1 MLSLSIVIPVF
12 NEDKFIKKNINS
24 LLSNSSR
31 DFEIIIFD
39 NCSDDNTL
47 NILKSFNDARL
58 KITKQPKKVS
68 PAKNHKDAIKKAR
81 GSHIFLAGG
90 DDFFHHEVFDKV
102 IPFLE
107 KDKITF
113 CKMELVDTKNVNKVI
128 GNQNTE
134 GVIKNIFEVKDF
146 LPNFLRFINHDTLMH
161 SFIPKNFFQNIQY
174 YNSFCIE
181 RFWPWMCIH
190 VFSQKE
196 RYKNYNYFPSPVLI
210 TRQYKNTE
218 DFKENSYILDTEK
231 ILVTKSYVVKSLGSI
246 YNSLVYFFFTKNIRH
261 LCMLLFATR
270 SADRE
275 SSEQGGFYSMGKKG
289 ERLKYLAPLA
299 SLLLSPVID
308 LARLIRLLIKSKI
321 K

>member
-47 NILKSFNDARL
+47 NILESFNDARL

-134 GVIKNIFEVKDF
+134 GVIKNIFEVKTFARDLAAFSLFF
-146 LPNFLRFINHDTLMH
+146 LSKSVNKSKVGSSGSGFLVPSI
-161 SFIPKNFFQNIQY
+161 S
-174 YNSFCIE
+174 
-181 RFWPWMCIH
+181 
-190 VFSQKE
+190 KE
-196 RYKNYNYFPSPVLI
+196 REAMVSSNNLFQADVP
-210 TRQYKNTE
+210 TD
-218 DFKENSYILDTEK
+218 DF
-231 ILVTKSYVVKSLGSI
+231 
-246 YNSLVYFFFTKNIRH
+246 
-261 LCMLLFATR
+261 
-270 SADRE
+270 
-275 SSEQGGFYSMGKKG
+275 
-289 ERLKYLAPLA
+289 
-299 SLLLSPVID
+299 
-308 LARLIRLLIKSKI
+308 
-321 K
+321 

>member
-1 MLSLSIVIPVF
+1 MPSLSIVIPVF
-12 NEDKFIKKNINS
+12 NEDKFIKKNIES
-24 LLSNSSR
+24 LLSNLSR
-31 DFEIIIFD
+31 DFEVIIFD

-47 NILKSFNDARL
+47 NILKGFNDARL

-68 PAKNHKDAIKKAR
+68 PAKNHTDAIKTAK

-90 DDFFHHEVFDKV
+90 DDFFHHRVFDKV
-102 IPFLE
+102 IPFL
-107 KDKITF
+107 KKNKITF
-113 CKMELVDTKNVNKVI
+113 CRMELVDTKNVGKVI

-134 GVIKNIFEVKDF
+134 GVIKNIFEGKDF

-196 RYKNYNYFPSPVLI
+196 RYTNYNYFPSPVLI
-210 TRQYKNTE
+210 TRQYKSIK

-231 ILVTKSYVVKSLGSI
+231 LLVSRSYVVKSLGSI
-246 YNSLVYFFFTKNIRH
+246 YNSFIYFLFTKNIRH
-261 LCMLLFATR
+261 LCLLLFVTR
-270 SADRE
+270 SAERN
-275 SSEQGGFYSMGKKG
+275 SNQNGGYYSMGKKG
-289 ERLKYLAPLA
+289 KRLKFLAPLP

-308 LARLIRLLIKSKI
+308 LARLIKLLIKTKN